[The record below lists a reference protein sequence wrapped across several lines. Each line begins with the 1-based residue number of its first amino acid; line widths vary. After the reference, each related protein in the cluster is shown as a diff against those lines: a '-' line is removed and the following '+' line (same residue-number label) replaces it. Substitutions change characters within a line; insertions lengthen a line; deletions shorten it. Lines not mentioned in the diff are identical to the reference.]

1 MQCKE
6 HIKPQD
12 PRELKDP
19 RDEEPSGR
27 SRGTLAEGRKCHR
40 VSFASKWKEKK
51 GMSGEEGGGRSE
63 ATGGRQNEER
73 LRQGRVEGG

>member
-6 HIKPQD
+6 PIKPRD

-40 VSFASKWKEKK
+40 VSFASKGREKR
-51 GMSGEEGGGRSE
+51 GTSREEEEGE
-63 ATGGRQNEER
+63 ARIQAE
-73 LRQGRVEGG
+73 GRVRKKLR